1 MACMLRDIM
10 LLVLKIILTMRE
22 LGWCY
27 IFWSIV
33 CLNKWLTCET
43 DKLGISSWC
52 SNWTFTPNYKLRF
65 EFNLDLKLRTTRRKT
80 GNRKGIRKIEPCWA
94 NSSAP
99 AHAHSLFTSPDGLK
113 RAPSAQFARLAL
125 AHARRAMVVGR
136 SVRLTSKVVA
146 LFTVS
151 LTCGTESSALSSTS
165 WLTPSGTQQP
175 PKIRA
180 GVDNRLRP
188 HASGPSLAPI

>member
-1 MACMLRDIM
+1 VYVERENVIG
-10 LLVLKIILTMRE
+10 LKIILTMSE

-52 SNWTFTPNYKLRF
+52 FNWTFTPNYKLRF

-94 NSSAP
+94 NSSPP
-99 AHAHSLFTSPDGLK
+99 AHAHNLFTSPDGMK
-113 RAPSAQFARLAL
+113 RAPPAQLVHLAL
-125 AHARRAMVVGR
+125 AHAASHCLARVGHFRAGP
-136 SVRLTSKVVA
+136 A
-146 LFTVS
+146 Q
-151 LTCGTESSALSSTS
+151 SALSS
-165 WLTPSGTQQP
+165 
-175 PKIRA
+175 
-180 GVDNRLRP
+180 
-188 HASGPSLAPI
+188 SLPRSVVMNSVAEIYSNKPWIC